1 MIFTHYSRNL
11 GRKLLYNSNMKLV
24 NIIENTIGHDG
35 CTPLHGLSFYIET
48 LDHKILMDAG
58 PSDQI
63 LANASVLGVDLSQ
76 VDVCV
81 LSHGHYDH
89 SGGLLPFSRMNDSA
103 KIYMQI
109 KAADDYYA
117 YDGPEEGYRYIGI
130 DKLIPH
136 LPSVYPLN
144 GSFNLDD
151 EISLLTVS
159 EREYPV
165 PSTNKRLMRKTGED
179 YVADDFSHEQS
190 LVITEGEK
198 NVLMCGCA
206 HNGILNILEAFE
218 ERYGKM
224 PDVVIGGFH
233 LMRRSGETEEDLETA
248 RDIAR
253 KLSSLDTVF
262 YTCHCTGE
270 ACYGVMKE
278 IMGDKLSYIHCGES
292 LTI

>member
-11 GRKLLYNSNMKLV
+11 GRKLLYNPNMKLV
-24 NIIENTIGHDG
+24 NIIENTAGHDG

-48 LDHKILMDAG
+48 LSHKILMDAG

-63 LANASVLGVDLSQ
+63 LANASALGVDLSQ

-89 SGGLLPFSRMNDSA
+89 SGGLLPFARMNDSA
-103 KIYMQI
+103 RIYMQI
-109 KAADDYYA
+109 KAADEYYA

-144 GSFNLDD
+144 GSFTLDS
-151 EISLLTVS
+151 EVALITVG
-159 EREYPV
+159 EKEYPI
-165 PSTNKRLMRKTGED
+165 PSTNKRLMRKVGED
-179 YVADDFSHEQS
+179 FTADDFSHEQS
-190 LVITEGEK
+190 LVITEGDK
-198 NVLMCGCA
+198 TVLMCGCA
-206 HNGILNILEAFE
+206 HNGILNILTEFE
-218 ERYGKM
+218 ERYGRM
-224 PDVVIGGFH
+224 PDVVVGGFH
-233 LMRRSGETEEDLETA
+233 LMRRSGENKEDLDTA

-253 KLSSLDTVF
+253 RLSSMDTEF

-270 ACYGVMKE
+270 VCFNEMKK
-278 IMGDKLSYIHCGES
+278 IMGDKLSYIHCGET
-292 LTI
+292 LYI

>member
-1 MIFTHYSRNL
+1 
-11 GRKLLYNSNMKLV
+11 MKLV

-63 LANASVLGVDLSQ
+63 LMNASALGVDLSL

-89 SGGLLPFSRMNDSA
+89 SGGLLPFARMNDSA

-144 GSFNLDD
+144 GSFTLDD

-159 EREYPV
+159 EREYPIS
-165 PSTNKRLMRKTGED
+165 STNKRLMRKAGED
-179 YVADDFSHEQS
+179 FLADDFSHEQS
-190 LVITEGEK
+190 LVITEGDK

-206 HNGILNILEAFE
+206 HNGILNILDAFE
-218 ERYGKM
+218 ERYGRM

-233 LMRRSGETEEDLETA
+233 LMRRSGETEEDLDTA
-248 RDIAR
+248 RDIAK

-270 ACYGVMKE
+270 ACYDVMKE
-278 IMGDKLSYIHCGES
+278 IMGDKLSYIRCGES